1 MNANTRIR
9 FALVLLVAALAGC
22 EGPCS
27 KIAPLG
33 GPKLDANGGN
43 LSSYVAVGTSLS
55 SGFESAGLVD
65 RHQVHSFPSLFA
77 RQIGGSGRN
86 FPELLQGPIIPP
98 AVPVP
103 GPHLIQS
110 LLVLPDVRVVLRPV
124 SRDGGSRV
132 RHLERRSH
140 PDEVVLHVDHDQG
153 GVGEPFFG
161 DEHRDVS

>member
-33 GPKLDANGGN
+33 GPKLDANGVN

-55 SGFESAGLVD
+55 SGFESGGLVD

-77 RQIGGSGRN
+77 RQLGKTVQLDGGGSFTQPTVN
-86 FPELLQGPIIPP
+86 FDGIPKLLEIKSYAP
-98 AVPVP
+98 
-103 GPHLIQS
+103 LI
-110 LLVLPDVRVVLRPV
+110 
-124 SRDGGSRV
+124 
-132 RHLERRSH
+132 
-140 PDEVVLHVDHDQG
+140 
-153 GVGEPFFG
+153 
-161 DEHRDVS
+161 